1 MTYKVYLHD
10 EIISTLSIFG
20 DLSAVTERIILETL
34 DNDIDIERLPKA
46 GDRTGAIRK
55 NIEIIHSGILE
66 YLESITYNNHAPK
79 SPIRNLLY
87 WFVNEEIYNEWG
99 WTVNSTSTTEQDETR
114 KSYLKACE
122 KSLCYLT
129 NEKLKRAMNIL
140 KDLLEE

>member
-1 MTYKVYLHD
+1 MIYRVFLHD
-10 EIISTLSIFG
+10 EIINTLSVFG
-20 DLSAVTERIILETL
+20 DLSAVTEKIILEAL

-46 GDRTGAIRK
+46 GDRTGAVRK
-55 NIEIIHSGILE
+55 NINIVNPAIVQYFDDICYNAHS
-66 YLESITYNNHAPK
+66 PK

-87 WFVNEEIYNEWG
+87 WFVNEEIYNEWQ
-99 WTVNSTSTTEQDETR
+99 WTADKKFTNTD
-114 KSYLKACE
+114 KSRTLYIKACE